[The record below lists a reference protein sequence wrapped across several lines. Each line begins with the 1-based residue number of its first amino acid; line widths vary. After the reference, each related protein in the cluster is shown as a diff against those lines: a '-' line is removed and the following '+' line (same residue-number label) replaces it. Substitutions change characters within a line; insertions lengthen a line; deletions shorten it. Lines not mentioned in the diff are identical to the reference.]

1 MADSKL
7 SELTSTSSATS
18 TDLLYLVQSSSSK
31 KITAGNLIVS
41 LTQLRSAPTNA
52 FGVANDKAGMIAFD
66 SDYFYVCTANYT
78 SGSINIWRRVS
89 ITSW

>member
-31 KITAGNLIVS
+31 RISVGNLAVS
-41 LTQLRSAPTNA
+41 ITQLRSAPSNA
-52 FGVANDKAGMIAFD
+52 KGNVGDVSGMTTFD
-66 SDYFYVCTANYT
+66 SEYLYLCVANYT
-78 SGSINIWRRVS
+78 TGNVNIWRRVS
-89 ITSW
+89 ITTW